1 MTVRREAGFR
11 WDGVPTRPYA
21 EQDGAH
27 AGVSRQ
33 VLCGEA
39 PDEAVLNFVTRYF
52 EIAAGGFTALEH
64 HAHPHTVVVL
74 RGRGSVVLGGT
85 REPIAAFDCVYV
97 PPHLRHQFRADVGE
111 VLGFVCVVDRVRD
124 RPIREAGAR
133 VGREA
138 GRE

>member
-1 MTVRREAGFR
+1 M
-11 WDGVPTRPYA
+11 
-21 EQDGAH
+21 
-27 AGVSRQ
+27 
-33 VLCGEA
+33 LCGEA
-39 PDEAVLNFVTRYF
+39 PDEAVLSFVTRYF

-97 PPHLRHQFRADVGE
+97 PPHLRHQFRADASE

-133 VGREA
+133 VESEA